1 MTVEIGDNVAIGV
14 NVFHDSD
21 SIENQNIRVGFT
33 CGSFDLL
40 HAGHV
45 LMLEEARAVC
55 DHLVVGLQMDPTTDR
70 KNKNRP
76 VQSLQERDI
85 QLRAIKHV
93 DEIVVYTTEDE
104 LVELLKTL
112 KPDVRIVGADH
123 KGKYFTGADLPIEIY
138 FNSRDHAWSTTDL
151 RNRVY
156 REEYCRRVIEERDE
170 LGTGFLPENRY

>member
-1 MTVEIGDNVAIGV
+1 MSKRMHAGKI
-14 NVFHDSD
+14 
-21 SIENQNIRVGFT
+21 GFT

-45 LMLEEARAVC
+45 LMLEEARSVC
-55 DHLVVGLQMDPTTDR
+55 DHLVVGLQTDPTKDR
-70 KNKNRP
+70 KSKNRP
-76 VQSLQERDI
+76 VQGLEERDI

-93 DEIVVYTTEDE
+93 DEIIVYATEAE

-123 KGKYFTGADLPIEIY
+123 KGESFTGSELPIEIY
-138 FNSRDHAWSTTDL
+138 FNTRDHGWSTTDL

-156 REEYCRRVIEERDE
+156 REEYRRRVIEERDE
-170 LGTGFLPENRY
+170 LNASFLSENRY

>member
-1 MTVEIGDNVAIGV
+1 MSNRKHAGKI
-14 NVFHDSD
+14 
-21 SIENQNIRVGFT
+21 GFT

-45 LMLEEARAVC
+45 LMLEEARSAC
-55 DHLVVGLQMDPTTDR
+55 DHLIVGLQTYPTADR

-76 VQSLQERDI
+76 VQSLEERGI

-93 DEIVVYTTEDE
+93 DEIIVYTTEAE

-123 KGKYFTGADLPIEIY
+123 KGQPFTGSGLPIEVY
-138 FNSRDHAWSTTDL
+138 FNTRDHDWSTTDL

-156 REEYCRRVIEERDE
+156 REEYRQRVIEERDE
-170 LGTGFLPENRY
+170 LGTGFLSENRY

>member
-1 MTVEIGDNVAIGV
+1 MSKRMHAGKI
-14 NVFHDSD
+14 
-21 SIENQNIRVGFT
+21 GFT

-45 LMLEEARAVC
+45 LMLEEARSVC
-55 DHLVVGLQMDPTTDR
+55 DHLVVGLQTDPTKDR
-70 KNKNRP
+70 KSKNRP
-76 VQSLQERDI
+76 VQGLEERDI

-93 DEIVVYTTEDE
+93 DEIVVYTTEAE

-123 KGKYFTGADLPIEIY
+123 KGKSFTGSELPIEIY
-138 FNSRDHAWSTTDL
+138 FNTRDHGWSTTDL

-156 REEYCRRVIEERDE
+156 REEYRRRVIEERDE
-170 LGTGFLPENRY
+170 LDASFLSENRY

>member
-1 MTVEIGDNVAIGV
+1 MHAGKI
-14 NVFHDSD
+14 
-21 SIENQNIRVGFT
+21 GFT

-45 LMLEEARAVC
+45 LMLEEARSVC
-55 DHLVVGLQMDPTTDR
+55 DHLVVGLQTDPTKDR
-70 KNKNRP
+70 KSKNRP
-76 VQSLQERDI
+76 VQGLEERDI

-93 DEIVVYTTEDE
+93 DEIIVYATEAE

-123 KGKYFTGADLPIEIY
+123 KGESFTGSELPIEIY
-138 FNSRDHAWSTTDL
+138 FNTRDHGWSTTDL

-156 REEYCRRVIEERDE
+156 REEYRRRVIEERDE
-170 LGTGFLPENRY
+170 LNASFLSENRY